1 MNSFVLLLVK
11 TTSTLN
17 TSINTKEK
25 EMKLL
30 QWIKS
35 LFAST
40 DVNFQHYHVE
50 AFVESK
56 KPKTTAEVEFWI
68 RHFEQEQRHR
78 QGWVQ

>member
-1 MNSFVLLLVK
+1 
-11 TTSTLN
+11 
-17 TSINTKEK
+17 
-25 EMKLL
+25 MKLL

-40 DVNFQHYHVE
+40 QVSYQHWHVE

-68 RHFEQEQRHR
+68 RKFEQDQREQR
-78 QGWVQ
+78 GWAH